1 MSKNKLHY
9 SWIMFVFLIFSAFIF
24 VGLCSNTVSLFVQPV
39 SDAFGFS
46 RGSFTLKNCL
56 ASMIAGAFS
65 LFFGKLAE
73 RFTLKSIIVF
83 GGVSLIVC
91 YITQAKATSLGFFYI
106 SALFQGLGVGAC
118 SMAAITL
125 AVNRWF
131 SARFGMLF
139 GVIYTATSVGGALFF
154 PLIGSM
160 IENNGYAAGFIFI
173 ALCVA
178 AYLIVLL
185 LVFCER
191 PAQKGLQPM
200 YSNEAPIAEVQKA
213 QTDGIP
219 FAQATHSPL
228 FIPSIILML
237 LVSMTGTSIQGTM
250 TARLVDVGFSLSF
263 STSIVSVL
271 YIFTSL
277 FKIPAGLL
285 ADRRGIL
292 PVLNA
297 SLCCSIAALILL
309 IVVKTPLVAYL
320 MTPFMGASMVLFTV
334 PAPLIG
340 PTLFGRRDVE
350 KLTGVY
356 MGMQNLGTA
365 LGQTIFNFMYDASGS
380 YVSSYILCIV
390 IMGLCIIGF
399 TALIKKNPR
408 NWLLGN
414 QKQGT

>member
-1 MSKNKLHY
+1 MAKKKLHY
-9 SWIMFVFLIFSAFIF
+9 SWIMFAFLIFSAFIF

-39 SDAFGFS
+39 SDACGFS

-56 ASMIAGAFS
+56 ASMVAGAFS

-73 RFTLKSIIVF
+73 RFTLKSIILF

-91 YITQAKATSLGFFYI
+91 YILQAKATSLGLFYV

-154 PLIGSM
+154 PLIGAM
-160 IENNGYAAGFIFI
+160 IEDGGYASGFIFI

-178 AYLIVLL
+178 AYLVVLL
-185 LVFCER
+185 LVFCEN
-191 PAQKGLQPM
+191 PARKGLRPM
-200 YSNEAPIAEVQKA
+200 YSDQVPSAVEKEQS
-213 QTDGIP
+213 DGVP
-219 FAQATHSPL
+219 FAQAIRSPL
-228 FIPSIILML
+228 FIPSIVLTL
-237 LVSMTGTSIQGTM
+237 LISMTGTSIQGTM

-271 YIFTSL
+271 YVFTSL

-285 ADRRGIL
+285 ADRKGVL

-340 PTLFGRRDVE
+340 PTLFGRKDVE

-356 MGMQNLGTA
+356 MGMQSLGTA
-365 LGQTIFNFMYDASGS
+365 IGQTIFNFMYDASGS
-380 YVSSYILCIV
+380 YVSSYILCIA
-390 IMGLCIIGF
+390 IMALSIVGF
-399 TALIKKNPR
+399 TILFKKNPR
-408 NWLLGN
+408 DWLLMN
-414 QKQGT
+414 QKTYQK